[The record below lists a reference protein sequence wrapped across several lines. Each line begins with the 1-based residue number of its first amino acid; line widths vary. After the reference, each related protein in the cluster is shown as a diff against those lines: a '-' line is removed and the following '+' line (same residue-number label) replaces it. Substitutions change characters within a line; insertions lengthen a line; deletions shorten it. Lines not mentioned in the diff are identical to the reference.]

1 MFRAVHSFLGL
12 AAALLVAFVAATGV
26 WLAAEALIDR
36 AATTA
41 PSATFTVADAARA
54 ASTLPGVERLDRKA
68 SGAIVATYFE
78 NDHAAQAV
86 IDPATGGIAPAPDT
100 SALSATVKNLHRKL
114 LLGDYARM
122 AVGLSALAMAMICL
136 TGLALLARR
145 LGGWRRLAAPIRGS
159 GAQRLHCEVS
169 RATFVGLLL
178 CSVTGVVMSA
188 TTFELLPDA
197 SRARAASAT
206 SSEGSRMAA
215 GEIAGLRATSLA
227 DFRGLQ
233 FPAQDDA
240 TDVYTLTTDAGETI
254 FDAVTGAVL
263 AHSENSA
270 WARVYEVIYT
280 LHTGAFAWPLTLLMG
295 LSSAAA
301 PILAGAGALIWAA
314 RRRARPMI
322 GANAAAQD
330 SDTILL
336 VGSEGGTT
344 WGFAETLRKAL
355 TDAGCKVHVAAM
367 NDLASSYRAARR
379 LIVLAATY
387 GEGEAPASA
396 QRFLARLE
404 DWRGGTLDVAVL
416 GFGDRQFPDY
426 CAYAERVEAAL
437 AAKGLRPVL
446 ALTRIDRQSAQTFAD
461 WGRELGRAIGVE
473 LELKHVPTLPKTFEL
488 TLLARAEYGVAVG
501 APTVLL
507 RFGPADGASLPRF
520 EAGDLVGIAPP
531 GDSVARFYSLGSS
544 RRDGALEICVR
555 KLEGGLCST
564 FLHALKPG
572 ESINAFVRENPGFRP
587 APGAAPVILIGA
599 GAGVAPLAGFVRSNA
614 SKRPM
619 WLYFGARHP
628 DSDFLYKDE
637 FQTAIDDK
645 RLTALR
651 STFSRTPAH
660 AYVQSALA
668 ADADN
673 LRDLVSRGAQILV
686 CGGRDM
692 ARGVVETLTTVL
704 APVGL
709 TVAELKREGRYVED
723 VY

>member
-12 AAALLVAFVAATGV
+12 AAALLVAFVATTGV
-26 WLAAEALIDR
+26 WLAAETLIDR

-41 PSATFTVADAARA
+41 PAATFTVADAARA
-54 ASTLPGVERLDRKA
+54 ASALPGLERLDRKP

-78 NDHAAQAV
+78 NDHAAQAIV
-86 IDPATGGIAPAPDT
+86 DPSSGALAPAPET
-100 SALSATVKNLHRKL
+100 SALSVIVKNLHRSL

-122 AVGLSALAMAMICL
+122 AVGLSALAMVVICL
-136 TGLALLARR
+136 SGLALLARR

-159 GAQRLHCEVS
+159 GAQRLHCEAS
-169 RATFVGLLL
+169 RAAFIGLLL
-178 CSVTGVVMSA
+178 CSLTGVVMSA
-188 TTFELLPDA
+188 TTFELLPEA
-197 SRARAASAT
+197 ARARAASAL
-206 SSEGSRMAA
+206 SSEGPRMAA

-240 TDVYTLTTDAGETI
+240 TDVYTLTTAAGETT

-263 AHSENSA
+263 AQAENGA
-270 WARVYEVIYT
+270 WARVYEVIYA
-280 LHTGAFAWPLTLLMG
+280 LHTGELAWPLTLLLG

-314 RRRARPMI
+314 RRRARPAI
-322 GANAAAQD
+322 AANAAAQD

-367 NDLASSYRAARR
+367 NDLAPAYRAARR
-379 LIVLAATY
+379 LILLAATY

-404 DWRGGTLDVAVL
+404 DWRGGPLDIAVL

-426 CAYAERVEAAL
+426 CAYAERVEAVL
-437 AAKGLRPVL
+437 AANGLRPVL
-446 ALTRIDRQSAQTFAD
+446 ALTRIDRQSAQSFAD
-461 WGRELGRAIGVE
+461 WGRELGRAIGIA
-473 LELKHVPTLPKTFEL
+473 LDLKHVPTPPKTFEL
-488 TLLARAEYGVAVG
+488 MLVAREEYGAAVG
-501 APTVLL
+501 APTVVL
-507 RFGPADGASLPRF
+507 RFGPAKGARLPHF

-544 RRDGALEICVR
+544 RRDGSLDICVR

-564 FLHALKPG
+564 FLHGLQAG
-572 ESINAFVRENPGFRP
+572 ETINAFVRENPGFRP

-599 GAGVAPLAGFVRSNA
+599 GAGVAPFAGFVRSNA
-614 SKRPM
+614 GKRPM

-628 DSDFLYKDE
+628 DSDFLYRDE
-637 FQTAIDDK
+637 FQSALDDK
-645 RLTALR
+645 RLTSLHPA
-651 STFSRTPAH
+651 FSRTSAR

-668 ADADN
+668 ADAEN

-692 ARGVVETLTTVL
+692 AHGVVETLTTVL

-709 TVAELKREGRYVED
+709 SVADLKREGRYVED